1 MTLHSSKRLLPY
13 PDTNKSMDDLSV
25 QIEGLLFAQ
34 GGSMSRAKLIKA
46 LGADPTAIGEALE
59 VLKRRTG
66 SGITL
71 VDDGTEV
78 ELRAAPQTTA
88 LIERT
93 RKEEYAREIGRP
105 GLEVLAALL
114 YRGARTRTEVDFMRG
129 VNSSQ
134 TLRTLCARGL
144 VRKMPNPKDERS
156 FLYEPT
162 TELLAT
168 LGVVHSTDLPDY
180 AVVKQKLTDLEA
192 SYRGLAET
200 S

>member
-1 MTLHSSKRLLPY
+1 
-13 PDTNKSMDDLSV
+13 MDDLSV